1 VSVLVIIA
9 SVIVVGILAFY
20 CRRRIIG
27 ANNVIL
33 NGYLDDSAGD
43 PLSPEPSR
51 GVAMPI
57 CPVTGNQKNG

>member
-9 SVIVVGILAFY
+9 SVIVLGILTFY
-20 CRRRIIG
+20 SRSHIIA
-27 ANNVIL
+27 ANNVTL

-57 CPVTGNQKNG
+57 CPVAGN